1 MSAYRVM
8 AAMCF
13 AGPDYAPTDF
23 RVARR
28 RPLGNRLKSE
38 FVIETLNLFSGIK
51 KRRMVRNKGFMN
63 PAGYFLQDD
72 KLFAINNFLDYYMR
86 PANCLLSPKPYTHE
100 RSHISPNCS

>member
-1 MSAYRVM
+1 M

-38 FVIETLNLFSGIK
+38 FVIETLNLFSRNN
-51 KRRMVRNKGFMN
+51 KRRMVRDQGFLN
-63 PAGYFLQDD
+63 PAGQFLQGD
-72 KLFAINNFLDYYMR
+72 KLLGINYFPGHYQR
-86 PANCLLSPKPYTHE
+86 PANFLSATNAYAPRQIQFAFRITF
-100 RSHISPNCS
+100 